1 MVKNTGIVV
10 TRGDGAFPSVVRCP
24 ARRKRR
30 RHPDGV
36 TPYSGLAG
44 RRRWLPHRVPLH
56 LGTGRGASFSGSV
69 SSASARL
76 PAIQA
81 PKGRDRERRSLDRTS
96 RPLVSI
102 ERRRFMAALAVG
114 LLAAPLAAEA
124 QQAPKIARIGY
135 LGGVS
140 AVPQIHEA
148 FLQGLQDIGY
158 VVGRNVVIEYRD
170 PEGKYE
176 RLPALAAE
184 LVALKVD

>member
-10 TRGDGAFPSVVRCP
+10 TRGDGAFPSVVRYP
-24 ARRKRR
+24 ARRKRG
-30 RHPDGV
+30 RHSDGV

-56 LGTGRGASFSGSV
+56 LGKGRGASFSGSV

-81 PKGRDRERRSLDRTS
+81 PQGGDRERRSLDRTS

-124 QQAPKIARIGY
+124 QLKAPVRIGFLP
-135 LGGVS
+135 LGSPSNTYDRSLVD
-140 AVPQIHEA
+140 A
-148 FLQGLQDIGY
+148 FRQGLREAG
-158 VVGRNVVIEYRD
+158 VVEGRDVV
-170 PEGKYE
+170 
-176 RLPALAAE
+176 L
-184 LVALKVD
+184 